1 MNARSTLELSRHA
14 MTSKTDQLIA
24 LVRELAEKQQGFIDV
39 LGPGAGNDR
48 ANSFTAQLI
57 REAEAVLG
65 ANYAEFRYCEDQSA
79 RYDFYI
85 PEEQTV
91 IEVAWGLPNPNS
103 EFEKDLLK
111 ALIGREHGHVV
122 DRLVLIS
129 RPGAVQKCRQP
140 GRQAAIRWVER
151 HHKLEVQVVE
161 VDGQR
166 RMRQPR

>member
-1 MNARSTLELSRHA
+1 MPST
-14 MTSKTDQLIA
+14 TDQLIA
-24 LVRELAEKQQGFIDV
+24 LVRELAERHQAFIDV

-48 ANSFTAQLI
+48 ANAFTAQLI
-57 REAEAVLG
+57 REARNTLG
-65 ANYAEFRYCEDQSA
+65 VNYAEFRYSEDQSA

-85 PEEQTV
+85 PEERTV

-103 EFEKDLLK
+103 EFEKDIFK
-111 ALIGREHGHVV
+111 ALIGREHGHEV

-140 GRQAAIRWVER
+140 GRQAVIRWVESNHR
-151 HHKLEVQVVE
+151 LEVQVVE

-166 RMRQPR
+166 RMRQRR